1 MTYPRNL
8 AASPQRRELV
18 HAGLSLGLYLWLGPV
33 RAEGHELDA
42 AVRRFTGGAPVLS
55 GRVTLDISPIVD
67 NGNTV
72 PMTVAVD
79 SPMSQSNHVTDL
91 AVFNTRNPQREVI
104 RVKFTPHN
112 GRAWLASRIR
122 LAGSQDVLAIA
133 RMNDGRFWSH
143 RVGVN
148 VAISACLEEVN

>member
-1 MTYPRNL
+1 MKYPRNNT
-8 AASPQRRELV
+8 AALQRRELI
-18 HAGLSLGLYLWLGPV
+18 HAGLGLGVYLWLGPA
-33 RAEGHELDA
+33 RAEGPELDA
-42 AVRRFTGGAPVLS
+42 AIRRFTGGAPVMS

-79 SPMSQSNHVTDL
+79 SPMSQRDHVTDL

-104 RVKFTPHN
+104 QVKFTPHN

-122 LAGSQDVLAIA
+122 LASSQDVLAIA
-133 RMNDGRFWSH
+133 RMSDGQFWSH
-143 RVGVN
+143 RVSVN
-148 VAISACLEEVN
+148 VAISACLEEVI